1 MTAFALG
8 GCVLHNLKGRAAR
21 DLGCPE
27 DQVQLISDSTTAEAR
42 GCGRTVAYEQVCGTS
57 FTSTPSKFVTS
68 PGSQQQQCGYEG
80 WGKNRGYRCRSV
92 WVPGK
97 TTYER
102 GSTSAETTCMWVA
115 RARAVPVE
123 DVAPE
128 RGWERQYRGGPA
140 SPSGQDKARTS
151 TATPEPS
158 GGAGPDESLEQAPAR
173 LAITDLG
180 DLAGAEAVVR
190 TWVGKPV
197 RVALASGQGHEGVL
211 QYVRTYTLWF
221 VDGASFRLEDILGAE
236 LVELAP

>member
-8 GCVLHNLKGRAAR
+8 GCVLHTLKDRAAR

-27 DQVQLISDSTTAEAR
+27 DQVQLISASTTAEAR

-57 FTSTPSKFVTS
+57 YTSTPSKLVTS
-68 PGSQQQQCGYEG
+68 PGSQQQRCSYEG
-80 WGKNRGYRCRSV
+80 FGKDRGYRCRSV
-92 WVPGK
+92 WVPGT
-97 TTYER
+97 TTYVR

-128 RGWERQYRGGPA
+128 RGWESQYRGGPA
-140 SPSGQDKARTS
+140 RPSGQDEARTS
-151 TATPEPS
+151 TPAPEPPA
-158 GGAGPDESLEQAPAR
+158 GGGRDDGLEPAPAR
-173 LAITDLG
+173 LAITELG
-180 DLAGAEAVVR
+180 DLAGVEAVVR

-221 VDGASFRLEDILGAE
+221 VDGASFRLEDLLGAE
-236 LVELAP
+236 LIELSP